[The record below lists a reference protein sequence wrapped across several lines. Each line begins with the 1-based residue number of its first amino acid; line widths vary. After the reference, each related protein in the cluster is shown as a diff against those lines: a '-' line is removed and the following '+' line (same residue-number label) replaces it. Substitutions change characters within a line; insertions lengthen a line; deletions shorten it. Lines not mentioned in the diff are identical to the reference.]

1 MLIQTF
7 WCKFIFKM
15 KIFFLPQSQN
25 SRHAGDLS
33 TVVRYT
39 ISLLRFSL
47 EEKLE
52 NKPMRLSLVAVKT
65 LWKYVFLGWALEGLV
80 DFSALD
86 ILTHSKQTYTNK
98 PVPTVLPNAAKSKD
112 NTMLQPRALYQHVF
126 KRSYCGLSFPAPPW
140 SGQVPGDRS

>member
-1 MLIQTF
+1 
-7 WCKFIFKM
+7 M

-25 SRHAGDLS
+25 SRYAGDLS

-65 LWKYVFLGWALEGLV
+65 LWKYVFLG
-80 DFSALD
+80 
-86 ILTHSKQTYTNK
+86 
-98 PVPTVLPNAAKSKD
+98 
-112 NTMLQPRALYQHVF
+112 
-126 KRSYCGLSFPAPPW
+126 
-140 SGQVPGDRS
+140 